1 MLLESVG
8 GELLGDASH
17 EDVVVDD
24 FLGVGAEEIVVEGE
38 GAGGLAW
45 GELEVAHLFAGN
57 LELVLF
63 WDLHDSRVEGSVQI
77 ASDLRNTGEH
87 DSSLVLE
94 DGGELGA
101 GGLGLGQVVEV
112 EVVLGTLGVVHNH
125 CLFCFCFVWI

>member
-1 MLLESVG
+1 MLLECFRAHVLRDLS
-8 GELLGDASH
+8 D
-17 EDVVVDD
+17 EDVVVNNL
-24 FLGVGAEEIVVEGE
+24 LGVGAEKVIVKGKRT
-38 GAGGLAW
+38 GRLAW

-63 WDLHDSRVEGSVQI
+63 WDLHDSRVEGAVQI

-87 DSSLVLE
+87 DSSLILE